1 MERGVSDGGRGGA
14 GEANGR
20 EEWSGRVV
28 VVRAGMKRGL
38 VSGQK
43 PSQGLGNL

>member
-1 MERGVSDGGRGGA
+1 MSDGVRGGT

-20 EEWSGRVV
+20 EEWSGRAVV
-28 VVRAGMKRGL
+28 AGVGMKRGL
-38 VSGQK
+38 ASQLK